1 MPTLRSCWALI
12 PTSALY
18 LLMPAF
24 AMAQRPGDGAAN
36 ALGCAAC
43 GGVIAIPIIFFV
55 LNIIQLIWVA
65 RDFKARGMDNSVYG
79 WRWSSLPSFI
89 GLIIY
94 LNARPKGELVKC
106 ASCQNMRMQV
116 SARCPTC
123 GMRKW
128 AKRPEIGR
136 TSGTPFRVCGFG
148 VGWC

>member
-1 MPTLRSCWALI
+1 MLTLRHRTFLI
-12 PTSALY
+12 MTSALY
-18 LLMPAF
+18 LLTPAF
-24 AMAQRPGDGAAN
+24 AMAQRPGDRAAN

-65 RDFKARGMDNSVYG
+65 RDSKARGMDNSVL
-79 WRWSSLPSFI
+79 WMALVFFTSFI

-94 LNARPKGELVKC
+94 MNARPKGELVKC

-123 GMRKW
+123 GH
-128 AKRPEIGR
+128 A
-136 TSGTPFRVCGFG
+136 
-148 VGWC
+148 